1 MRAPIFISIKA
12 ACSKIGG
19 DKPISPATYY
29 RGVKRGMYP
38 KPIKVS
44 LNSVRVNE
52 ADLDD
57 ALIQISGSK
66 AA

>member
-19 DKPISPATYY
+19 D
-29 RGVKRGMYP
+29 